1 MSFRSTSDLDILV
14 ASQQQVSGFSLGKMW
29 HLAEQIGAQLEIQ
42 SELGGGTKVMIVI
55 SVRII
60 PI

>member
-1 MSFRSTSDLDILV
+1 MSSRSTSDLDILV

-29 HLAEQIGAQLEIQ
+29 QLAEQIGAQLEIQ
-42 SELGGGTKVMIVI
+42 SELGGGTKVIIVI